1 LSSSEADQLVGKI
14 DSALIQRLEEQCIE
28 DGANQQRAKS
38 CVSSILHFVVKQAI
52 QLAPPYLNA
61 QDLNALRKLAN
72 SLSKSASLM
81 DESSTS
87 SREFLGLISPSR
99 QIFREDRTNISVAQ
113 LISYLSDFAE
123 AITTELQQI
132 ESKRGRP
139 VPVQLES
146 ISEFA
151 AKKWIEA
158 TGQWPARTKSVDDGG
173 PIHEL
178 FICIPI
184 VLDQLPDPYC
194 GLAIGVTERALL
206 DAMGRFLKTNTNI

>member
-1 LSSSEADQLVGKI
+1 M
-14 DSALIQRLEEQCIE
+14 QRLELQCVQ
-28 DGANQQRAKS
+28 DGASEQDAHA
-38 CVSSILHFVVKQAI
+38 CVSSILRFVVKQAI
-52 QLAPPYLNA
+52 QLAPPHLNA

-72 SLSKSASLM
+72 SFSKSASLM
-81 DESSTS
+81 DESSPS
-87 SREFLGLISPSR
+87 SREFLGLISPSG
-99 QIFREDRTNISVAQ
+99 QIFRADRTNISVVQ
-113 LISYLSDFAE
+113 LIAYLSDFAE

-151 AKKWIEA
+151 AREWIEA

-184 VLDQLPDPYC
+184 VLDQMPDPYC
-194 GLAIGVTERALL
+194 GLATGITERALL
-206 DAMGRFLKTNTNI
+206 DAMGRFLKTNANI

>member
-1 LSSSEADQLVGKI
+1 
-14 DSALIQRLEEQCIE
+14 
-28 DGANQQRAKS
+28 
-38 CVSSILHFVVKQAI
+38 
-52 QLAPPYLNA
+52 
-61 QDLNALRKLAN
+61 
-72 SLSKSASLM
+72 M
-81 DESSTS
+81 
-87 SREFLGLISPSR
+87 
-99 QIFREDRTNISVAQ
+99 
-113 LISYLSDFAE
+113 
-123 AITTELQQI
+123 QQI

-151 AKKWIEA
+151 AQKWIEA

-194 GLAIGVTERALL
+194 DLATGITERALL
-206 DAMGRFLKTNTNI
+206 DAMGRFLKTNANI